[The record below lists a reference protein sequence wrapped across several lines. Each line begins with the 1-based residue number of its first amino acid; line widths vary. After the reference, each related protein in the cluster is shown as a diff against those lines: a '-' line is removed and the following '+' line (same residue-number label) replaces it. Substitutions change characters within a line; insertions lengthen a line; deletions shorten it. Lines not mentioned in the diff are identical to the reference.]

1 MGQLHT
7 QVAETEGRTADQDF
21 RKCPHREE
29 IWAAW
34 KELRKI
40 HLSKRHE
47 EDSAKQAHG
56 AGPKVQSKPGREE
69 GWGCRPPCPRRLP
82 SITYLDGRQ
91 VLEVAVRM
99 WDQTWRAVPLAS
111 RVNPD
116 LTLLVS
122 GQELGS
128 IGTEM
133 SWQSE
138 KPLSSRDPRWALSC
152 PSRASCRGTSL
163 PLLPRDGWQGH
174 DLGHEQTPKRLSSWG
189 LARDRRAWDLGLA
202 DAVRG

>member
-1 MGQLHT
+1 M
-7 QVAETEGRTADQDF
+7 
-21 RKCPHREE
+21 PHREE

-40 HLSKRHE
+40 SLSKSMKKTQQNGLTELQQRCRASQGE
-47 EDSAKQAHG
+47 KKSGTADF
-56 AGPKVQSKPGREE
+56 PGH
-69 GWGCRPPCPRRLP
+69 RRLP
-82 SITYLDGRQ
+82 TITYLDGRQ

-99 WDQTWRAVPLAS
+99 WDQAWRAVPPAS

-116 LTLLVS
+116 LTLLIS

-138 KPLSSRDPRWALSC
+138 KPLSSRDPRWALSWL
-152 PSRASCRGTSL
+152 SQASCRGTSL
-163 PLLPRDGWQGH
+163 PILSRDGWQGR
-174 DLGHEQTPKRLSSWG
+174 DLHHETPKRLSS
-189 LARDRRAWDLGLA
+189 
-202 DAVRG
+202 

>member
-1 MGQLHT
+1 M
-7 QVAETEGRTADQDF
+7 
-21 RKCPHREE
+21 PHREE

-40 HLSKRHE
+40 SLAKSMKKTQQNELTELQQRCRASQGKKRAGTAGFPGHRHL
-47 EDSAKQAHG
+47 
-56 AGPKVQSKPGREE
+56 PT
-69 GWGCRPPCPRRLP
+69 
-82 SITYLDGRQ
+82 ITYLDGRQ

-99 WDQTWRAVPLAS
+99 WDQAWRAVPPAS

-138 KPLSSRDPRWALSC
+138 KPLSSRDPRWALSW
-152 PSRASCRGTSL
+152 PSQTSCRGTSL
-163 PLLPRDGWQGH
+163 PLLSRDGRQGR
-174 DLGHEQTPKRLSSWG
+174 DLGHETPKRLSS
-189 LARDRRAWDLGLA
+189 
-202 DAVRG
+202 